1 VNLEN
6 LCIVGLQ
13 WGDEGKGKVV
23 DYLADGFDSVV
34 RFNGGSNAGH
44 TVVVDG
50 SKHVFHLL
58 PSAALKSKNLLIAAG
73 VAVDP
78 DVLSEELSLVK
89 RYRTRTV
96 VDFRAT
102 VVSPLD
108 KMMDVMVEELRGS
121 SAIGTTRRGVGP
133 AYALRAF
140 RLSPRVADIITDSLD
155 MASMRNFYSKF
166 LSKVPDMEDWR
177 RKSRILLKKIAGNVS
192 DVINEINE
200 KGGAVL
206 FEGSQGTLLDLLYGT
221 YPFVTASG
229 TLSNYVPESIGV
241 PPNRVGDVMGVAKC
255 YTTRVGSGPF
265 PTETDKEDAAKIR
278 NEGNEYGSTTGRPRR
293 IGWLDMVSLKYAV
306 KINGVK
312 KVSLTKLD
320 VLSKLKRFKICEAYS
335 VDGEETED
343 FARCLPKIDEVRPV
357 YSDGWTIRGEFDRNR
372 MGGSVQRLIDYIE
385 ERLRVDVK
393 LVSWGEDRSMTYE
406 R

>member
-1 VNLEN
+1 LNN

-44 TVVVDG
+44 TVVVNG
-50 SKHVFHLL
+50 SRYIFHLL
-58 PSAALKSKNLLIAAG
+58 PSAALKSKVLLIAAG

-78 DVLSEELSLVK
+78 ELLSEEMSLVK

-102 VVSPLD
+102 VVSPLE

-121 SAIGTTRRGVGP
+121 SAIGTTRKGVGP

-140 RLSPRVADIITDSLD
+140 RLSPRVADIISDSFD
-155 MASMRNFYSKF
+155 MGPIRNFYGN
-166 LSKVPDMEDWR
+166 LLPKVPDLEGWR
-177 RKSRILLKKIAGNVS
+177 RKSKKLLKGIAGDVS
-192 DVINEINE
+192 DIINKVNDR
-200 KGGAVL
+200 GGAVL

-221 YPFVTASG
+221 YPFVTASS
-229 TLSNYVPESIGV
+229 TLSNFVPESAGV
-241 PPNRVGDVMGVAKC
+241 PPSRVGDVMGVAKC

-265 PTETDKEDAAKIR
+265 PTEVDEATSAKIR

-320 VLSKLKRFKICEAYS
+320 VLSKLDQFKICEAYS

-385 ERLRVDVK
+385 RRLRVDVK